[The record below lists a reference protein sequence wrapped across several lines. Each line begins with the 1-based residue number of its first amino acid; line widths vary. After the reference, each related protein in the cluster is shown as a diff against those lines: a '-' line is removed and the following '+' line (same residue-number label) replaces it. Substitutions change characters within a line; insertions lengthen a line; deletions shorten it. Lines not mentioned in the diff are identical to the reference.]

1 MKSSKKKRHLVIQ
14 VITLG
19 RKDEVNN
26 YPQIVTFSDKDEEKN
41 EKPLS
46 GKAHTSRNRFSSYI
60 GNITLKHNLA
70 LKLHFK

>member
-1 MKSSKKKRHLVIQ
+1 MKSSKQKRHLVIQ

-26 YPQIVTFSDKDEEKN
+26 YLQRVTFSDKDEDKN

-60 GNITLKHNLA
+60 
-70 LKLHFK
+70 